1 MRNVVL
7 LALLAVAGR
16 AQTVVGAWKLNPA
29 RSTFSGQTQPKTLV
43 LRVEPRPNGE
53 VVTVD
58 RTEVNGQST
67 SASSILYFDGAAR
80 SFENAGCSG
89 SQTSRRLDEQ
99 SVEVLR
105 QCTSGDWER
114 VVRRL
119 TQRGKELVV
128 EITRQRSGRRSEE
141 RLVLEKQ

>member
-1 MRNVVL
+1 MRTVL
-7 LALLAVAGR
+7 LLIPLGAACWAG
-16 AQTVVGAWKLNPA
+16 AAYGTWKLNPA
-29 RSTFSGQTQPKTLV
+29 RSAFSGQTQPKTLV
-43 LRVEPRPNGE
+43 LRVEPHPKGE

-58 RTEVNGQST
+58 RTEDNGQS
-67 SASSILYFDGAAR
+67 SSSSTILYLDGAAR
-80 SFENAGCSG
+80 GFQGTECSG

-114 VVRRL
+114 VVQRL
-119 TQRGKELVV
+119 TRQGKELVM

>member
-1 MRNVVL
+1 MRNVALLVL
-7 LALLAVAGR
+7 LIGAAR
-16 AQTVVGAWKLNPA
+16 TQTPVGTWKLNPA

-43 LRVEPRPNGE
+43 LRLEPHPKGE

-58 RTEVNGQST
+58 RTGDNGQST
-67 SASSILYFDGAAR
+67 SSSTILYLDGAAR
-80 SFENAGCSG
+80 DFQGTECSG
-89 SQTSRRLDEQ
+89 SQTSRRLDSQ
-99 SVEVLR
+99 TVEVLR
-105 QCTSGDWER
+105 QCTSGDLER

-119 TQRGKELVV
+119 TERGKELVV